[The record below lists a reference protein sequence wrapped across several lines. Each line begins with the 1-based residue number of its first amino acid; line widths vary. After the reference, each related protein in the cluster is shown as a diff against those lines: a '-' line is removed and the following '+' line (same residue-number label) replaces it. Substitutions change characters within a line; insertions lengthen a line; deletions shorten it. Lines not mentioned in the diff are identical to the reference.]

1 MAAWRSSMG
10 PANAAEAQRFSAAAS
25 ATKARSDFL
34 IFPPEGNCKVE
45 RYHYD
50 RISAI
55 IPELRR
61 SSFVE
66 GEGRESAAIQV
77 FLANR
82 CEHRPDGGEQN
93 GKSAT
98 VGGRRARDRH
108 GCGAAAQAS
117 QPRSFGSAAHA
128 RCFRSAPGDE
138 NDSPLIFNACLVRS
152 RSRACDRALRD

>member
-10 PANAAEAQRFSAAAS
+10 PAKAAEAQKFSAAAS

-34 IFPPEGNCKVE
+34 IFPPEDNCKVE

-50 RISAI
+50 RISDI
-55 IPELRR
+55 IPDLRR

-66 GEGRESAAIQV
+66 GRGRDRAAIQV

-82 CEHRPDGGEQN
+82 CEHSLDAGEQN

-98 VGGRRARDRH
+98 VGGRRARD
-108 GCGAAAQAS
+108 
-117 QPRSFGSAAHA
+117 
-128 RCFRSAPGDE
+128 
-138 NDSPLIFNACLVRS
+138 
-152 RSRACDRALRD
+152 